1 MRQQKQLDILSAS
14 FEITVL
20 VDAKSGWE
28 LTVYMQISSG
38 LVDYQ
43 YNAMKFVPTSRV
55 GLYVLQFE
63 SKMSGGAENQAGSS
77 G

>member
-28 LTVYMQISSG
+28 LTVYMQISSSLG
-38 LVDYQ
+38 DYQ
-43 YNAMKFVPTSRV
+43 YNAMKFIPTSSV
-55 GLYVLQFE
+55 GLDALQFE